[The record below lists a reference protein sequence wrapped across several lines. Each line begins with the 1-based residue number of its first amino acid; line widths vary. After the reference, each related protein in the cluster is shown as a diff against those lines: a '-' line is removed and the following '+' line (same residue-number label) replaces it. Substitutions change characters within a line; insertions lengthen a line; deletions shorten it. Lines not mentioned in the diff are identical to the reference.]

1 MSYHGGGGCAVVVD
15 SNAARTSNTGS
26 SKSIWQIEKL
36 PLKKGMLGVAV
47 SAESPTDVWVVG
59 NSSLH
64 FDGKAWTQIPVVTRS
79 QPLFA
84 LNSVAAV
91 GPANVWAVGAFN
103 NDKGFQNEVVEHFDG
118 KKWSVF
124 PDVNL
129 VGKQLHGFTVLSE
142 TLVSITA
149 LSANDIWAAGCL
161 LAQSAGGDTL
171 TVFIEHFDGKKWH
184 LSGNPAG
191 TGNDVM
197 SGTNGISAV
206 SDNDVW
212 VVAFNDANGQDG
224 QGEAFH
230 FDGKHW
236 SMVQTPTVAA
246 STLRAVTAVAS
257 DDVWAVGDRNDL
269 HNTLVEHFDGKRWS
283 VVPSPTP
290 EPVIN
295 DLEMWG
301 VAAISGKDVWAS
313 GFRDINTP
321 PVILHWDGLKWSLNP
336 APSGPGSTTTFG
348 VAALAPGQVWVS
360 GSFFT
365 PLKFEPFVL
374 FTNKG
379 Q

>member
-1 MSYHGGGGCAVVVD
+1 M
-15 SNAARTSNTGS
+15 AALVALLWLTPTLHAQSNTGS
-26 SKSIWQIEKL
+26 LKSIWQIEKL
-36 PLKKGMLGVAV
+36 PLKQGMLGVAV
-47 SAESPTDVWVVG
+47 SAESATDVWVVG
-59 NSSLH
+59 DSSLH
-64 FDGKAWTQIPVVTRS
+64 FDGKTWTQIPVVTINTS
-79 QPLFA
+79 FTQLT
-84 LNSVAAV
+84 SVAAL
-91 GPANVWAVGAFN
+91 GPANVWAVGAFTN
-103 NDKGFQNEVVEHFDG
+103 NKGFQNELVEHFDG
-118 KKWSVF
+118 NKWSVF

-161 LAQSAGGDTL
+161 LAQSVGGDTL

-184 LSGNPAG
+184 LSGNPSG
-191 TGNDVM
+191 TGRDVM
-197 SGTNGISAV
+197 IGTNGISAV

-236 SMVQTPTVAA
+236 SLVPTPAVAA

-290 EPVIN
+290 KGSSVF
-295 DLEMWG
+295 LEIWG

-313 GFRDINTP
+313 GFRDTGNNS
-321 PVILHWDGLKWSLNP
+321 PVILHWDGSKWSLSP

-365 PLKFEPFVL
+365 PQKFEPFVL

-379 Q
+379 L